1 MYIYLGMGLRRFAS
15 TVRCCLRRLVS
26 AFLTIECS
34 VEIDLRIT
42 MTDGNYVD
50 GSYYFYAP
58 NKGAPVFFAVAFLA
72 SGMMHFW
79 QSYHYKFFKV
89 TALFSFCCLLFTA
102 GFAMRIYGSY
112 HYDDLDPFIAS
123 VCLIYAAPPLLELAN
138 YHILGRVLY
147 YVPYCS
153 PLHPGRVLSTFA
165 FFSSIIE
172 ALNGWGA
179 SYSAN
184 RSLSDKEMEAGH
196 ALIKTSL
203 LLQIFVIACFVAL
216 TAAFQRRCAKLGL
229 ARTRGVAGP
238 LTTLYIS
245 VLLILTRTVYRIVE
259 YFGVANTKWDADMKV
274 EDISPAIRY
283 EWFFYVF
290 EASLMLANVV
300 MFNVRH
306 PRRYLP
312 EKYTVY
318 IAKDGVTEVDGPGWK
333 DPRPFWLTVVDP
345 FDLGGLVRGRDRSKD
360 RFWETDAGGET
371 RKGSGAV

>member
-1 MYIYLGMGLRRFAS
+1 
-15 TVRCCLRRLVS
+15 
-26 AFLTIECS
+26 
-34 VEIDLRIT
+34 

-58 NKGAPVFFAVAFLA
+58 NKGVPIFFAVAFLA

-112 HYDDLDPFIAS
+112 HYDDLNPFIAS

-216 TAAFQRRCAKLGL
+216 TAAFQRRCARLGL

-245 VLLILTRTVYRIVE
+245 VLLIMTRTVYRIVE

-345 FDLGGLVRGRDRSKD
+345 FDLGGLLRGRDRSKD
-360 RFWETDAGGET
+360 RFWEADAGGET